1 VIHDSQHFVYIENQ
15 FFITATSDEQHPVKN
30 KVGAAIVERIF
41 RAHNAGET
49 YKVIVCIPSVPGF
62 AGDLHAEESLGTR
75 AIMEYQYNSIC
86 RGDHSIIGA
95 LKKAGVAKPGKYIRF
110 YNLRNYDRINANET
124 MSKVEKASGV
134 TYGDAAK
141 EHDDIVGA
149 GYAGE
154 GFGTGA
160 VSGQPNANLD
170 GYQEAA
176 SQILS
181 RDGTKYDSVSACYM
195 EDGPSLEDIPWFGT
209 EEDEINAFVS
219 EELYIHTKLLIADD
233 RVVIL
238 GSANMNDR
246 SQLGTHDSEIA
257 VVVEDHTTVP
267 SKMNGHD
274 YQAAKFAAS
283 LRRQL
288 FRKHLGLLPPQ
299 DWTKPTPNFLPID
312 KGPNQYDWG
321 SSSDDLVQDPLSP
334 AFNSLWN
341 GTAKM
346 NTEVFAKAF
355 HCVPDDRVRN
365 WDQYEEFFS
374 SRFVTPDK
382 EGKYT
387 NPPPEGKYQY
397 GHVVAEEFPGGA
409 AELKAWL
416 GKVRG
421 TLVEMPL
428 HFMEDVDFASG
439 IALNALTE
447 PIYT

>member
-1 VIHDSQHFVYIENQ
+1 
-15 FFITATSDEQHPVKN
+15 
-30 KVGAAIVERIF
+30 
-41 RAHNAGET
+41 
-49 YKVIVCIPSVPGF
+49 
-62 AGDLHAEESLGTR
+62 
-75 AIMEYQYNSIC
+75 ME
-86 RGDHSIIGA
+86 G
-95 LKKAGVAKPGKYIRF
+95 
-110 YNLRNYDRINANET
+110 
-124 MSKVEKASGV
+124 
-134 TYGDAAK
+134 
-141 EHDDIVGA
+141 
-149 GYAGE
+149 
-154 GFGTGA
+154 
-160 VSGQPNANLD
+160 
-170 GYQEAA
+170 
-176 SQILS
+176 
-181 RDGTKYDSVSACYM
+181 
-195 EDGPSLEDIPWFGT
+195 GPSLKDIPWFGT
-209 EEDEINAFVS
+209 EEDEIKAFVS

-257 VVVEDHTTVP
+257 VVVEDHTTLP

-299 DWTKPTPNFLPID
+299 DWTNPTPNFLPID
-312 KGPNQYDWG
+312 KGPNDYDWG

-341 GTAKM
+341 DTAKM

-374 SRFVTPDK
+374 RRFVTPDK

-416 GKVRG
+416 SRVRG

-428 HFMEDVDFASG
+428 HFMENVDFASG